1 MLLLHFQAMYWLSNS
16 LSQLGQFEEALA
28 LSKERLEVIQL
39 KGSSVS
45 FYDPPFPIAWECHA
59 LGELGKCYT
68 DLLRYAE
75 ATAVHKQQL
84 ETAKKIE
91 SLEQE
96 ADALYHL
103 AAVGAR
109 DGSCNSYETIR
120 LAIRLLEKSKDNAV
134 KRNTMP
140 FYQLFYGYQCSNM
153 IQRDQW
159 FSFRMYKKTGVML
172 EDGCPSL
179 KQALGTATPRKDCLH
194 EALAGSCCV
203 PVCGGAVVYMCTE

>member
-1 MLLLHFQAMYWLSNS
+1 M
-16 LSQLGQFEEALA
+16 
-28 LSKERLEVIQL
+28 
-39 KGSSVS
+39 
-45 FYDPPFPIAWECHA
+45 
-59 LGELGKCYT
+59 

-109 DGSCNSYETIR
+109 DGSCNSYETIKV
-120 LAIRLLEKSKDNAV
+120 AGRLLEKCQDNDMKRV
-134 KRNTMP
+134 KMP
-140 FYQLFYGYQCSNM
+140 HVQFFYGTQWSGM
-153 IQRDQW
+153 IQIGQW
-159 FSFRMYKKTGVML
+159 FNFRMYKKTGVML

-179 KQALGTATPRKDCLH
+179 KQALGTETPRKDCLH

-203 PVCGGAVVYMCTE
+203 PVCGGAVVYMCKE